1 MKIAKAAR
9 AVEETERT
17 LWTARRVL
25 VAQATV
31 LAGLTLLLVVKE
43 VPGMLREI
51 KIYRMT
57 GGRRALRR
65 YP

>member
-1 MKIAKAAR
+1 MKIQKAAR

-17 LWTARRVL
+17 LWTGRRVL
-25 VAQATV
+25 VAQAAV
-31 LAGLTLLLVVKE
+31 LAGLTLLLLVKE
-43 VPGMLREI
+43 VPGMVREI